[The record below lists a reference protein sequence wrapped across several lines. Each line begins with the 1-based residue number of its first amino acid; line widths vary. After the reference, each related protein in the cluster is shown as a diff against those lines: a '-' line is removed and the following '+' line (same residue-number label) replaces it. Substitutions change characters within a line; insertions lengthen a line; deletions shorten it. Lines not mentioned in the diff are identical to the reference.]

1 MTSRGSSERH
11 MRKIIVAV
19 SPKPSHRSIREM
31 VSFIKSIQGFNPGL
45 RYTAKEFLL
54 GNLSYFE
61 SKLKLK
67 WEKGWEEVHLGNCE
81 ELSNWTSGISDPIH
95 IFPIASVC
103 LVFQPGRVKG
113 LIGMSETQPW
123 ALLSQGPFHALTE

>member
-1 MTSRGSSERH
+1 

-67 WEKGWEEVHLGNCE
+67 
-81 ELSNWTSGISDPIH
+81 
-95 IFPIASVC
+95 
-103 LVFQPGRVKG
+103 
-113 LIGMSETQPW
+113 
-123 ALLSQGPFHALTE
+123 